1 MIQATYLS
9 HYLDD
14 HDICAI
20 ARNSF
25 GKANFKEPVDSIQ
38 YMKDKNLI
46 EFLAKGLTT
55 EERQN
60 RYTELLELE
69 TIEEAKD
76 IIERIHHTST
86 HWTPFGHAMITL
98 ACTAPVPIRTQCYK
112 HKIGFVENEESRR
125 YIKSDP
131 ILYVPEYFRPA
142 AKNVK
147 QGSTDE
153 KSNLSDYFLSEYID
167 ICSDAIHTYNAM
179 VDAGIAPEQARFVLP
194 QGVCVNWIWTGSLY
208 AFSQAFHKRVDSHA
222 QKESQLL
229 FKQIG
234 EIIEKL
240 YPLSWS
246 ALTQPL

>member
-25 GKANFKEPVDSIQ
+25 GKANFKEPVDSAQ
-38 YMKDKNLI
+38 YEKDKNLI
-46 EFLAKGLTT
+46 TFLATGLTT
-55 EERQN
+55 KEREA
-60 RYTELLELE
+60 RYTELLTLE
-69 TIEEAKD
+69 DKEAAKD

-86 HWTPFGHAMITL
+86 HWTPFAHAMITL

-125 YIKSDP
+125 YIKSAP
-131 ILYVPEYFRPA
+131 ILYVPEFFRTA

-147 QGSTDE
+147 QGSTND
-153 KSNLSDYFLSEYID
+153 KSDLSDYYLSEYVD
-167 ICSDAIHTYNAM
+167 ICSDAIYTYNAM
-179 VDAGIAPEQARFVLP
+179 VDAGIAAEQARFVLP
-194 QGVCVNWIWTGSLY
+194 QGVCVNWMWTGSLY
-208 AFSQAFHKRVDSHA
+208 AFSQAYNKRIDPHA
-222 QKESQLL
+222 QKETQLL

-240 YPLSWS
+240 FPLSWP